1 MSDDMNEFDS
11 LPVIIDNYRE
21 QIQIAKRAAMS
32 ADEWLAALT
41 AEGTSPDIVEELRL
55 LWLTNE

>member
-21 QIQIAKRAAMS
+21 QIQIAKRATMS